1 MRVLFTGHKGFLGKE
16 LIPKISEKYQIVSY
30 DGDLSDYTK
39 LALFVESNSITKVIH
54 AAAKID
60 VTSEINGAELLTK
73 NIEMINNLIK
83 LDLPILTFCSGKIY
97 GYQNGI
103 QNAKENETFVY
114 PEDYYG
120 QSKFIIKKLVENNS
134 NFTILRFFNVF
145 GYYESSKRFIKS
157 NLLRYANQMPMIVN
171 QDLEFDTFYVEDSL
185 PIIESWL
192 SKTLNCK
199 EANLVYKNKLK
210 LTDICEM
217 INKLE
222 KYKVEIIV
230 TNNNLGNSYS
240 GNGDRFSELDY
251 ELLGLEQGLSIVY
264 SKIKSDI
271 V

>member
-1 MRVLFTGHKGFLGKE
+1 
-16 LIPKISEKYQIVSY
+16 
-30 DGDLSDYTK
+30 
-39 LALFVESNSITKVIH
+39 
-54 AAAKID
+54 
-60 VTSEINGAELLTK
+60 
-73 NIEMINNLIK
+73 
-83 LDLPILTFCSGKIY
+83 
-97 GYQNGI
+97 
-103 QNAKENETFVY
+103 
-114 PEDYYG
+114 
-120 QSKFIIKKLVENNS
+120 
-134 NFTILRFFNVF
+134 
-145 GYYESSKRFIKS
+145 
-157 NLLRYANQMPMIVN
+157 MIVN

-192 SKTLNCK
+192 SETLNCK
-199 EANLVYKNKLK
+199 EANLVYKNKLR

-240 GNGDRFSELDY
+240 GNGDRFSELGY